1 MKKNERI
8 AVSRILVDL
17 IMADTVIDAGEMEI
31 YPKLKNLY
39 GISIADE
46 VAANTM
52 TLGEAVSVME
62 SADPE
67 VRTTLM
73 QNFADVT
80 VSDGFCARS
89 EALLM
94 IALQLCLNSNSDE
107 SAEVISVESYRNSM
121 EDNQVLYVESQ
132 YDEDLNNEIKQNYR
146 QINRDLKLSGF
157 DFVYIPYVASH
168 YKKTPPEMLRRIVS
182 FLSPNLEEKRLN
194 EILSYV
200 SDITTCEFCKEQIGE
215 RISALKDCNP
225 SLLFKIGKSYVGDRL
240 FENFLRVEISE
251 GILRFLPGFIDDFT
265 SMLSSDIVV
274 VPKVEEGKGQFL
286 YSGFYKQIFDIYLNR
301 HEIRSTVVID
311 TQKAEISFPEINA
324 KLDDLH
330 RREKALYVLFMVES
344 LSRGGV
350 SLTKPKLAKQMVRYN
365 AKMKDLQAKY
375 NFIYSLF
382 GGDLRKVPD
391 LSLPEIRNPMISLI
405 KKQIEKFSDEL
416 YHYNDYL
423 IEKNTYGIYV
433 VNVDSSLLSILEKGE
448 FVQLQKSKILS
459 SIL

>member
-62 SADPE
+62 SAASE

-157 DFVYIPYVASH
+157 DFVYIPYVESH
-168 YKKTPPEMLRRIVS
+168 
-182 FLSPNLEEKRLN
+182 
-194 EILSYV
+194 
-200 SDITTCEFCKEQIGE
+200 
-215 RISALKDCNP
+215 
-225 SLLFKIGKSYVGDRL
+225 
-240 FENFLRVEISE
+240 
-251 GILRFLPGFIDDFT
+251 
-265 SMLSSDIVV
+265 
-274 VPKVEEGKGQFL
+274 
-286 YSGFYKQIFDIYLNR
+286 
-301 HEIRSTVVID
+301 
-311 TQKAEISFPEINA
+311 
-324 KLDDLH
+324 
-330 RREKALYVLFMVES
+330 
-344 LSRGGV
+344 
-350 SLTKPKLAKQMVRYN
+350 
-365 AKMKDLQAKY
+365 
-375 NFIYSLF
+375 
-382 GGDLRKVPD
+382 
-391 LSLPEIRNPMISLI
+391 
-405 KKQIEKFSDEL
+405 
-416 YHYNDYL
+416 
-423 IEKNTYGIYV
+423 
-433 VNVDSSLLSILEKGE
+433 
-448 FVQLQKSKILS
+448 
-459 SIL
+459 